1 MAKTVGPSYYKR
13 IRKARKM
20 DTKLDKLAVGPST
33 SKALQVNM
41 VDVKKI
47 LINAAMT
54 GAATTVL
61 YLSGALTSVDFGAYT
76 PIVVPMI
83 SAGLDFL
90 YRYLKNN
97 TPKE

>member
-1 MAKTVGPSYYKR
+1 
-13 IRKARKM
+13 M
-20 DTKLDKLAVGPST
+20 DNKLDKLAVGPST
-33 SKALQVNM
+33 SGGLQINM
-41 VDVKKI
+41 VDMKKI

-61 YLSGALTSVDFGAYT
+61 YLSGALTSVDFGSYT

-90 YRYLKNN
+90 YRYLKSN